1 MADGWDMEVLIVTA
15 RCCRDW
21 LVLATAPIHR
31 CGICGEVPVIVIE
44 PETSAR

>member
-1 MADGWDMEVLIVTA
+1 MSEPDYEPLIVIA

-31 CGICGEVPVIVIE
+31 CGICGEHPMIVIE
-44 PETSAR
+44 PEPSAR